1 MLEFIRNRA
10 QSWIA
15 WVIVALIIVP
25 FALWGIGEYF
35 TGDSETGVAVVNGEK
50 ISKDTFQRAFAQQ
63 REQMREMLG
72 KRYDPA
78 THDEMIRKD
87 VINNLVNQEV
97 LYQTSQEQGMRIND
111 ATLGQIIHSF
121 EEFQQD
127 GKFDK
132 ELYNRAL
139 AAQGMSPAYF
149 EYQMRRSMLSQQYY
163 AGLANSAVIPD
174 HEIENLLGLMKQKR
188 NVAFIAIPRSKYLAG
203 VTVTADE
210 IQKYYQDHL
219 EDFMTP
225 EKVSLEYLELSAADL
240 AKGVDLS
247 EAKLKEAYE
256 LQKHVYA
263 PEEQRRVSHIL
274 VEAAN
279 DASSETVNAAK
290 AKAEDLLSKV
300 KAGGSFA
307 ELAKANSDDPGSA
320 DFGGSLG
327 LIKRGEMVPEFD
339 KVAFTLAQ
347 GEVSTV
353 IRTDFGFHIIKV
365 DEIKGG
371 DVPSFAAVRERLAQD
386 VKNQEAEKLFYARA
400 ETLGNLAYE
409 HPESLERAAEELK
422 LPIQET
428 APFPRDGGSGIAAN
442 EGVIAAAFAED
453 VLKEGLNSQ
462 VIELGTHHVAVVRV
476 KEHTPREQ
484 RPLAELSENIGLKLK
499 IEKADQQSEQLGQE
513 IATALS
519 GSGTADALLKQQGL
533 QWNELGSIAR
543 DATVGDP
550 AVIAEAFK
558 MAPPAAGK
566 TTVGSVRI
574 AGGDFAVVRVMEVQY
589 PDVGAIE
596 KTEKDAMKRTLASTM
611 GNQEYLGYLN
621 GLKENAKIVVRAE

>member
-15 WVIVALIIVP
+15 WVIVALIIIP

-35 TGDSETGVAVVNGEK
+35 TGDSERGVAVVNGEK

-72 KRYDPA
+72 KRYDAA

-111 ATLGQIIHSF
+111 AMLGQIIHSF
-121 EEFQQD
+121 EEFQND

-132 ELYNRAL
+132 ELYTRAL
-139 AAQGMSPAYF
+139 TAQGMSPAYF
-149 EYQMRRSMLSQQYY
+149 EHQMRRSMLSQQFY

-174 HEIENLLGLMKQKR
+174 YEVERLLSLMKQKR
-188 NVAFIAIPRSKYLAG
+188 KVAFIAIPRSKYLAEAN
-203 VTVTADE
+203 VAADE
-210 IQKYYQDHL
+210 IQKYYQSHQ

-240 AKGVDLS
+240 AKGVQLS
-247 EAKLKEAYE
+247 AAKLQEAYE
-256 LQKHVYA
+256 VQKHVYA

-274 VEAAN
+274 VEVAN
-279 DASSETVNAAK
+279 DASNDAVSAAK
-290 AKAEDLLSKV
+290 AKAEDLLNKI

-307 ELAKANSDDPGSA
+307 ELAKVNSDDPGSA

-339 KVAFTLAQ
+339 KAAFTLAQ
-347 GEVSTV
+347 GDVSAV
-353 IRTDFGFHIIKV
+353 VRTDFGFHIIKV

-371 DVPSFAAVRERLAQD
+371 EVPSFEAVRERLAQD
-386 VKNQEAEKLFYARA
+386 VMNQEAEKLFYERA
-400 ETLGNLAYE
+400 ETLGNLSYE

-422 LPIQET
+422 LAVQET
-428 APFPRDGGSGIAAN
+428 AMFSREGGAGIAAN
-442 EGVIAAAFAED
+442 DGVIAAAFAED

-462 VIELGTHHVAVVRV
+462 VIELGTHHVAVIRV
-476 KEHTPREQ
+476 KEHKPQEL
-484 RPLAELSENIGLKLK
+484 RPLAEVGEDIGLKLK
-499 IEKADQQSEQLGQE
+499 IEKADQQSEKLGQE
-513 IATALS
+513 IAAALS
-519 GSGTADALLKQQGL
+519 SSGTADSLLKQHGL
-533 QWNELGSIAR
+533 QWSEVGLIGR
-543 DATVGDP
+543 DSTEGDP

-566 TTVGSVRI
+566 SAIGSVRI
-574 AGGDFAVVRVMEVQY
+574 ASGDLMVIRVAEAQY
-589 PDVGAIE
+589 PEVATLDQN
-596 KTEKDAMKRTLASTM
+596 EKDAIRRTLASAM

-621 GLKENAKIVVRAE
+621 DLKAAAKIVVRAD